1 MNNEYKAVV
10 MGVSAG
16 GMDALTGLFSCLPQG
31 FPLPIIVVQHLSS
44 TQDGYLFEH
53 FNRRCA
59 LTVKEADEKER
70 IQPGHIYFA
79 PPGYHLL
86 VERDETFSLSVDEKV
101 NYARPSI
108 DVLFVS
114 AAHAWPG
121 GLIGIILTGAN
132 HDGAHGMC
140 VIQAHG
146 GLTIAQDPATA
157 LHPVM
162 PKAAVDAGCVDR
174 ILGLEAIGAFLRDLI
189 FLSTGATP

>member
-1 MNNEYKAVV
+1 MNDFQYKAVV
-10 MGVSAG
+10 IGVSAG
-16 GMDALTGLFSCLPQG
+16 GMDALTGLFSCLSQG
-31 FPLPIIVVQHLSS
+31 FPLPITVVQHLHP

-53 FNRRCA
+53 LNRKCP
-59 LTVKEADEKER
+59 LTVKEADEKEAL
-70 IQPGHIYFA
+70 QPGHIYFA

-114 AAHAWPG
+114 AADTWAG
-121 GLIGIILTGAN
+121 GLIGILLTGAS

-140 VIQAHG
+140 VIQEHG

-157 LHPVM
+157 EYPVM

-174 ILGLEAIGAFLRDLI
+174 ILGLEEIGAFLRQLI
-189 FLSTGATP
+189 FF